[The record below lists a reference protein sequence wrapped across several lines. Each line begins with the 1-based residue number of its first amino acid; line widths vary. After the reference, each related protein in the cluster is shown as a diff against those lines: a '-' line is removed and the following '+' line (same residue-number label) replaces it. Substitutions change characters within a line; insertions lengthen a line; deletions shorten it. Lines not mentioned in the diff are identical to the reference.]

1 MTARGMSTLINRTG
15 MKKFWIILILLLSA
29 LIIYFIITY
38 KDVDEIKRMHEEY
51 YISILD
57 IHINGKI
64 IDKNIDLENHY
75 LKRIFITQ
83 NNDTLMIALNFDI
96 TDLFERIRNN
106 DSIFKEA
113 KSNRVILKNESG
125 QDTFYIDYMDQ
136 PRKILSTT
144 ITENK

>member
-136 PRKILSTT
+136 SRKILSTT